1 MNRNATDGGYISVA
15 VRTATGTDTYSVS
28 VSNNVYSIT
37 TDQKLGST
45 NTYNEANQLRYN
57 NLASNEVCV
66 GDMVIWMGS
75 EPTAANWV
83 NSGFIVDLGNTT
95 IGQPNYD
102 LWLNDTAAFLWN
114 DGRFNGPNPGLYQ
127 QITAEQG
134 APAPNAETRKLTV
147 KQVGLP
153 DNKSW
158 DLTVPVGSNQT
169 YNFSLAPYT
178 ATGYTLSSVTPVAGG
193 TVLGATVSCTD
204 TTNFTDYT
212 LTNIAP
218 SSTGDDVITLNYT
231 MTPTSLA
238 VTLSEAAAGDWAP
251 VTVNYAVTG
260 ANAGTISTYGAA
272 QTVNTGVAYGNNFLL
287 TWTGK
292 TGVAYTINSQSNAGS
307 ATITQ
312 DGNVWT
318 VKGKVNGAAT
328 IDILATYTPPA
339 PTAYNVTWNI
349 PESVAV
355 TGGAATTTWANN
367 YTATIGAAAGW
378 STGAI
383 TVNVTDTDT
392 GTVVPS
398 TYSAG
403 SLTINAADG
412 AGKNVTI
419 TVTAANPAKV
429 PFTITVANVSNEG
442 ASWSLEGVNSAF
454 TGAAAVANSTFNMEV
469 GQTLYVYTN
478 NNKIPSV
485 GTIVPTTSTDNDGR
499 TVYIFDGIN
508 AAATLTIN

>member
-1 MNRNATDGGYISVA
+1 M
-15 VRTATGTDTYSVS
+15 
-28 VSNNVYSIT
+28 
-37 TDQKLGST
+37 
-45 NTYNEANQLRYN
+45 
-57 NLASNEVCV
+57 
-66 GDMVIWMGS
+66 W
-75 EPTAANWV
+75 P
-83 NSGFIVDLGNTT
+83 
-95 IGQPNYD
+95 
-102 LWLNDTAAFLWN
+102 
-114 DGRFNGPNPGLYQ
+114 
-127 QITAEQG
+127 
-134 APAPNAETRKLTV
+134 
-147 KQVGLP
+147 
-153 DNKSW
+153 
-158 DLTVPVGSNQT
+158 
-169 YNFSLAPYT
+169 
-178 ATGYTLSSVTPVAGG
+178 
-193 TVLGATVSCTD
+193 
-204 TTNFTDYT
+204 
-212 LTNIAP
+212 
-218 SSTGDDVITLNYT
+218 
-231 MTPTSLA
+231 
-238 VTLSEAAAGDWAP
+238 
-251 VTVNYAVTG
+251 
-260 ANAGTISTYGAA
+260 
-272 QTVNTGVAYGNNFLL
+272 
-287 TWTGK
+287 
-292 TGVAYTINSQSNAGS
+292 
-307 ATITQ
+307 
-312 DGNVWT
+312 
-318 VKGKVNGAAT
+318 
-328 IDILATYTPPA
+328 DILATYTLPA

-454 TGAAAVANSTFNMEV
+454 TGTAAVANSTFNMEV